1 MKKVLFFICFC
12 LAFFACTIEK
22 RHYFKGY
29 NIEWLGTQS
38 KRPSNDAELSLP
50 GTDSVISLTSSSS
63 SLRPDSQVVISDSKI
78 KQDCTL
84 KLEETCFNKIEAD
97 QILAPPQ
104 ARVSQNLDSTQYP
117 IDWSKI
123 NHEHQVD
130 SAHSFPFDKSVNP
143 DRDPP
148 EAVDIAKSFLTGLS
162 SILFGVLLILLSG
175 NEGSLFAGMLPF
187 GIILVIIGLVVVIVA
202 IVRISRH
209 DVRGPDIKSK
219 RKSVGLF
226 KRGFWKV

>member
-1 MKKVLFFICFC
+1 M
-12 LAFFACTIEK
+12 AFFACTIEK

-29 NIEWLGTQS
+29 NIDWLGTQS
-38 KRPSNDAELSLP
+38 NRPNNDSELSL
-50 GTDSVISLTSSSS
+50 TMSDSVISLASTTS
-63 SLRPDSQVVISDSKI
+63 SLRPDSQVVISDSKM

-84 KLEETCFNKIEAD
+84 KFEETCFNKIEAD

-123 NHEHQVD
+123 NHGQQVD
-130 SAHSFPFDKSVNP
+130 STHGIPLAKSVNP
-143 DRDPP
+143 DRDPR

-187 GIILVIIGLVVVIVA
+187 GIILAVIGLVVVIVA
-202 IVRISRH
+202 IVRFSRP
-209 DVRGPDIKSK
+209 DVREPGIKSN